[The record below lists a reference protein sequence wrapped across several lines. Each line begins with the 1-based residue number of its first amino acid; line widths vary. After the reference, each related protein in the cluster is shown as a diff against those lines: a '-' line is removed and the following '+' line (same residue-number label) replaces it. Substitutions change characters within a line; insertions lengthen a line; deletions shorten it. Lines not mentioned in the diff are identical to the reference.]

1 MIHSDRKRDEL
12 HDELQ
17 KRMNISPKPEQKP
30 QRERPQVRVITARS
44 SVEDVGDWLD
54 TKGFSQKCVCQLI
67 ENTADH
73 IYTCIHNE
81 KECSNDNRYR
91 EKFFCF

>member
-1 MIHSDRKRDEL
+1 
-12 HDELQ
+12 
-17 KRMNISPKPEQKP
+17 MNISPKPEQKP

-54 TKGFSQKCVCQLI
+54 TKGFSPKCVCQLI

-73 IYTCIHNE
+73 IYSCIHNE
-81 KECSNDNRYR
+81 KHVQMITCIERH
-91 EKFFCF
+91 FFVFETKTTCC